1 MNVDPIV
8 FALSNP
14 YPEILPP
21 AALDGGAKIVA
32 TGRSDFPNQVN
43 NAVIFP
49 SVIRSLLDLRVKL
62 LDENLMVN
70 VAYAIANLVE
80 IQHLKTDYIIPQI
93 NDQRILPVVTQTLKS
108 AIQKTVTYDYE
119 KETNGDV
126 ES

>member
-1 MNVDPIV
+1 
-8 FALSNP
+8 
-14 YPEILPP
+14 LPP
-21 AALDGGAKIVA
+21 SALDAGAKIVA

-49 SVIRSLLDLRVKL
+49 SVIRALLDLRVRL
-62 LDENLMVN
+62 LNENLMVN

-108 AIQKTVTYDYE
+108 VIQETVTHNYD
-119 KETNGDV
+119 KENND
-126 ES
+126 EDKIS